1 MAKSITT
8 FDNTYFYVII
18 VLTLLL
24 GLALLK
30 IYVMLSVSDSK
41 IEKLSEKIN
50 EKINENKEDQ
60 GPSGVS
66 LEEKI
71 KEHLDSLEDEEILET
86 IEEISD
92 E

>member
-1 MAKSITT
+1 MAKSITA

-30 IYVMLSVSDSK
+30 IYVMLSVLDSK
-41 IEKLSEKIN
+41 IDELSEKIN
-50 EKINENKEDQ
+50 KNTEDQ
-60 GPSGVS
+60 SPSGVS

>member
-18 VLTLLL
+18 VLTLLV

-41 IEKLSEKIN
+41 IEKLS

>member
-1 MAKSITT
+1 MAKSITA

-41 IEKLSEKIN
+41 IDELSEKIN
-50 EKINENKEDQ
+50 KNKEDQ

>member
-50 EKINENKEDQ
+50 ENKEDQ